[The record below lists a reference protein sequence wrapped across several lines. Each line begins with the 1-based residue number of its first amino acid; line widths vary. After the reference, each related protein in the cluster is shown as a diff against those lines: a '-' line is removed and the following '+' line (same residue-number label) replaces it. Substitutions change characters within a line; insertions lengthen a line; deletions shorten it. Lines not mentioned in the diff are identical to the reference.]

1 MIVIKYGGHA
11 LQEPGAADLMLQC
24 IAEFSKSGN
33 EVVLVH
39 GGGPQIDAEL
49 KFHGIEREMRNGYR
63 VTTPETFAI
72 VQQVLSGQVLRT
84 IVNALIGY
92 GANPVGISSADGNV
106 IRASKMIGTGDIGL
120 VGDIAAVN
128 PSFIRTLL
136 RDGYLP
142 VVSPVGVD
150 SVGQGLNL
158 NGDLVAGAIGG
169 ALAADQ
175 VIFMTDVAGI
185 YAQWPDMDSL
195 ISTIGREEIRAMEFA
210 EGMLPKVKAALS
222 ALDAG
227 AKSVRVIDG
236 RNLHNLTEALHG
248 KGGTLIS

>member
-1 MIVIKYGGHA
+1 
-11 LQEPGAADLMLQC
+11 
-24 IAEFSKSGN
+24 
-33 EVVLVH
+33 
-39 GGGPQIDAEL
+39 
-49 KFHGIEREMRNGYR
+49 MRNGYR

-106 IRASKMIGTGDIGL
+106 IRASKMTGTGDIGL

-128 PSFIRTLL
+128 PGFIRTLL
-136 RDGYLP
+136 KDGYLP

-158 NGDLVAGAIGG
+158 NGDLVAGAMGG

-185 YAQWPDMDSL
+185 YARWPDMDSL
-195 ISTIGREEIRAMEFA
+195 ISTIDREEIRSMEFA
-210 EGMLPKVKAALS
+210 EGMVPKVKAALS

-227 AKSVRVIDG
+227 AKLVRIIDG